1 VRPIIR
7 VSNLS
12 KQYRIGVRDA
22 AYSSLRESLMQVM
35 RRPFQRPRRAS
46 QPGSFENTIW
56 ALEDVNF
63 EVALGEVVGI
73 IGHNGAGK
81 STLLKVL
88 SRIVEPTRGRVELY
102 GRVGSLLEVGTGF
115 HSELTGRENIYL
127 NGAILGMKRTET
139 SRKFDDIVAFAEVE
153 RFLDTPVKRYSS
165 GMYMRLAFAVAAH
178 LEPEILLVDEVLAVG
193 DVAFQKKCLGKMG
206 EVAKEGRT
214 VMMVS
219 HNLSAIKQMCQ
230 RSLLIRAGRLQEQ
243 GPTEKVL
250 ATYLNEVYS
259 SADGEF
265 DLLAHPARAAKRDPV
280 FRRLTLRAADESPRS
295 NYYPD
300 ESLIADLTLETSKPI
315 REPRIALTIEDSF
328 GRRIMT
334 LAPFL
339 HSQQIKDI
347 EKETRIRCCLPQ
359 LRLGTGRYNISLY
372 LTSGK
377 AASGGLLD
385 SLENAAWFEVGWR
398 DNYGNGERFDPAYGP
413 VLTESNW
420 KQID

>member
-1 VRPIIR
+1 MTSILKVE
-7 VSNLS
+7 NLS
-12 KQYRIGVRDA
+12 KLYKIGTRTA
-22 AYSSLRESLMQVM
+22 GYATLRESLTDALRSPFTTLR
-35 RRPFQRPRRAS
+35 RRPEKDES
-46 QPGSFENTIW
+46 IW
-56 ALEDVNF
+56 ALQDVSF
-63 EVALGEVVGI
+63 TVMPGEVVGI

-88 SRIVEPTRGRVELY
+88 SRVVQPTSGRVTLY

-115 HSELTGRENIYL
+115 HPELTGRENIYL
-127 NGAILGMKRTET
+127 NGAILGMKRAET
-139 SRKFDDIVAFAEVE
+139 ARKFDEIVAFAEME

-165 GMYMRLAFAVAAH
+165 GMYMRLAFAVAGH
-178 LEPEILLVDEVLAVG
+178 LETEILVVDEVLAVG

-214 VMMVS
+214 VIMVS

-230 RSLLIRAGRLQEQ
+230 RSLLIRAGRLHEE

-250 ATYLNEVYS
+250 ASYLSEVYC

-265 DLLAHPARAAKRDPV
+265 DLLDHPARASKRDPV
-280 FRRLTLRAADESPRS
+280 FRRLTLRAADGSRRS
-295 NYYPD
+295 IYYPD

-328 GRRIMT
+328 GRRLMT

-339 HSQQIKDI
+339 QSQQIKDI
-347 EKETRIRCCLPQ
+347 EKESRIRCCLPR

-377 AASGGLLD
+377 GAAGGLLD

-398 DNYGNGERFDPAYGP
+398 DSYGNGERFDPAYGP
-413 VLTESNW
+413 VLTESIW
-420 KQID
+420 KEID

>member
-1 VRPIIR
+1 MRPIIR
-7 VSNLS
+7 VENLG
-12 KQYRIGVRDA
+12 KQYRIGGARA
-22 AYSSLRESLMQVM
+22 AYSTVRESLTDKL
-35 RRPFQRPRRAS
+35 RAPLKGWPRTR
-46 QPGSFENTIW
+46 QGLDETFW
-56 ALEDVNF
+56 ALREVNF
-63 EVALGEVVGI
+63 EINQGEVVGV

-88 SRIVEPTRGRVELY
+88 SRIVEPTTGRVELY

-115 HSELTGRENIYL
+115 HAELTGRENIYL

-139 SRKFDDIVAFAEVE
+139 ARKFDDIVGFAEIG
-153 RFLDTPVKRYSS
+153 RLLDTPVKRYSS

-193 DVAFQKKCLGKMG
+193 DVVFQKKCLGKMG

-214 VMMVS
+214 VMLVS
-219 HNLSAIKQMCQ
+219 HNLSVIKQLCK
-230 RSLLIRAGRLQEQ
+230 RSLLLRAGRLQEQ
-243 GPTEKVL
+243 GLTDNVL
-250 ATYLNEVYS
+250 TTYLSEVYRS
-259 SADGEF
+259 TDGAF
-265 DLLAHPARAAKRDPV
+265 DLLEHPARAGKRDPI
-280 FRRLTLRAADESPRS
+280 FRQLTLRAVDGAPRT

-300 ESLIADLTLETSKPI
+300 ESLIADITLETSTPV

-339 HSQQIKDI
+339 QNQQIQDI
-347 EKETRIRCCLPQ
+347 ENQLRIRCCVPQ

-377 AASGGLLD
+377 GGSARLLD

-413 VLTESNW
+413 VLTDSVW
-420 KQID
+420 THLD

>member
-1 VRPIIR
+1 
-7 VSNLS
+7 
-12 KQYRIGVRDA
+12 
-22 AYSSLRESLMQVM
+22 
-35 RRPFQRPRRAS
+35 
-46 QPGSFENTIW
+46 
-56 ALEDVNF
+56 
-63 EVALGEVVGI
+63 
-73 IGHNGAGK
+73 
-81 STLLKVL
+81 
-88 SRIVEPTRGRVELY
+88 
-102 GRVGSLLEVGTGF
+102 LEVGTGF

-139 SRKFDDIVAFAEVE
+139 ARKFDDIVAFAEVD

-193 DVAFQKKCLGKMG
+193 DAAFQKKCLGKMG

-250 ATYLNEVYS
+250 ATYLSEVYS

-265 DLLAHPARAAKRDPV
+265 DLLDHPARVTKRDPV
-280 FRRLTLRAADESPRS
+280 FQRLKLRAADGSPRS

-347 EKETRIRCCLPQ
+347 EKVSRIRCCLPQ

-413 VLTESNW
+413 VLTESIW
-420 KQID
+420 EQID